1 LLRQYDFLIKIII
14 TRQIQEEMNMKGKVL
29 LLTVVAMFMIS
40 SLAVAAEPPKQILQ
54 KGDVVKFIKTF
65 PALSKDMKD
74 FDTKMDAKE
83 GSFTYPE
90 AMKASSDFKAI
101 LKKHGWDEG
110 FFTKIQTIVLGY
122 SYLVYGDQIKGA
134 NAEIAKALE
143 EIDSNPHL
151 SAQMKEQM
159 KAQMKAAS
167 GAMTTQGAEMKKSL
181 HPVDLAMIKGKIKEL
196 KTVLDT
202 NN

>member
-1 LLRQYDFLIKIII
+1 MYR
-14 TRQIQEEMNMKGKVL
+14 KVL
-29 LLTVVAMFMIS
+29 LLAVVVIFMVS
-40 SLAVAAEPPKQILQ
+40 SLVVAAEPPKQILQ

-65 PALSKDMKD
+65 PALSKDMKN

-83 GSFTYPE
+83 GNFTYPE
-90 AMKASSDFKAI
+90 AMSANSEFKSI
-101 LKKHGWDEG
+101 LNKHGWDEN
-110 FFTKIQTIVLGY
+110 FFAKIQTIVMGY

-134 NAEIAKALE
+134 NAQMAQALE

-151 SAQMKEQM
+151 SAEMKAQM

-167 GAMTTQGAEMKKSL
+167 GAMATQSVELKKSI
-181 HPVDLAMIKGKIKEL
+181 HPIDLAMIKAKIKEL
-196 KTVLDT
+196 KIVLET